1 MEFVHVLKVIT
12 MNCNKINESVKSSRG
27 ERLNVARIMAN
38 MTQEELAE
46 KAGFSDRSYISRME
60 TGKTYI
66 TYENISRF
74 AEVLNVPAE
83 WLRCETDILE
93 NPTPKEFPTTSTDE
107 KTLACVRTL
116 IDFLSCRGFNI
127 KFEVVIMF
135 ESKRKHG
142 AERVQVPF
150 SELDNVNLA
159 YATCIIRRADEVHEC
174 MIESVIINDEY
185 MEYYYFIRELSRL
198 ERLIDF
204 TANEI
209 INNSGTYQHT
219 LICEQ
224 NKDAIISRN
233 AEAEYEYATDEL
245 LMNAPAAGF
254 IESMQKKT
262 TDEL

>member
-1 MEFVHVLKVIT
+1 
-12 MNCNKINESVKSSRG
+12 MNNGNKQENLHSRRG
-27 ERLNVARIMAN
+27 ERLQIVRKQAG
-38 MTQEELAE
+38 MTQNEFAE
-46 KAGFSDRSYISRME
+46 KVGFHDGSYVSRME
-60 TGKTYI
+60 SGQANITDENTYI
-66 TYENISRF
+66 FER
-74 AEVLNVPAE
+74 VLPTSAE
-83 WLRCETDILE
+83 WLRCETDFLK
-93 NPTPKEFPTTSTDE
+93 NPTPKEFPTASTDE
-107 KTLACVRTL
+107 KTLASVRTL

-127 KFEVVIMF
+127 KFEVVVMAD
-135 ESKRKHG
+135 SKRIHG

>member
-1 MEFVHVLKVIT
+1 
-12 MNCNKINESVKSSRG
+12 MNNGNKQENLHSRRG
-27 ERLNVARIMAN
+27 ERLQIVRKQAG
-38 MTQEELAE
+38 MTQNEFAE
-46 KAGFSDRSYISRME
+46 KVGFHDGSYVSRME
-60 TGKTYI
+60 SGQANITDENTYI
-66 TYENISRF
+66 FER
-74 AEVLNVPAE
+74 VLPTSAE
-83 WLRCETDILE
+83 WLRYETDLR
-93 NPTPKEFPTTSTDE
+93 NSNGFPTTSTDE

-209 INNSGTYQHT
+209 INNSGTYQNA

-224 NKDAIISRN
+224 NKDEIISRN

-245 LMNAPAAGF
+245 LRNAPAAGF

>member
-12 MNCNKINESVKSSRG
+12 MNCNKINESVKSNRG
-27 ERLNVARIMAN
+27 ERLHVARIMAN

-46 KAGFSDRSYISRME
+46 EAGFADRSYISRME
-60 TGKTYI
+60 TGRIYI
-66 TYENISRF
+66 TDENISRF

-83 WLRCETDILE
+83 WLRCETDFLK
-93 NPTPKEFPTTSTDE
+93 NPTPKEFPTASTDE
-107 KTLACVRTL
+107 KTLASVRTL

-127 KFEVVIMF
+127 KFEVVVMVD
-135 ESKRKHG
+135 SKRKHG

-198 ERLIDF
+198 ERLVDF

-209 INNSGTYQHT
+209 INNSGTYQNA

-224 NKDAIISRN
+224 NKDEIILRN
-233 AEAEYEYATDEL
+233 AEAEYEYATEEL
-245 LMNAPAAGF
+245 LRNAPAAGF

>member
-1 MEFVHVLKVIT
+1 
-12 MNCNKINESVKSSRG
+12 MNNGNKQENLNSIRG
-27 ERLNVARIMAN
+27 FRVQVARKQAG
-38 MTQEELAE
+38 MTQSELAE
-46 KAGFSDRSYISRME
+46 KAGFANAEYISRME
-60 TGKTYI
+60 NGNANI
-66 TYENISRF
+66 TDENISRF

-224 NKDAIISRN
+224 NKDEIISRN